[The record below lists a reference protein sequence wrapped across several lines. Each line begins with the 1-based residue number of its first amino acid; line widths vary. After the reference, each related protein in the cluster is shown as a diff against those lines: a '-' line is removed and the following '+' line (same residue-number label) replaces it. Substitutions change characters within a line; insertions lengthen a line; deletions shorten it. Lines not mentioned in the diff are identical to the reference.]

1 MKEKLFNEYSS
12 SKVSIQETKI
22 VSFDKVNKETHSF
35 RVHKDGFVG
44 IHYQQGKM
52 TDEEGF
58 AKAEKNLE
66 LKRLYEFELEEG
78 VRHRNLQKKE
88 YTDKEVMDFAKK
100 GLSYLKKKYPQFIFY
115 GDFVQNINFSSMK
128 NEKGLDYST
137 KDSHIFVDISFKHVD
152 SKEMCD
158 GYFSVSLRK
167 FSMKKFKDMADS
179 ILSNFEK
186 NVELPEEIII
196 YDKYYGYTSL
206 LRKCLNAEAL
216 KKGTS
221 LLSGKIGQKLF
232 SDKFTVTHDTS
243 DKNAW
248 MGDFWDGDGVVNKGD
263 KVTFIKDGKLI
274 RGYADKKIAKKY
286 HVKNTAGANE
296 DYTDIPSN
304 GNCSMTLKTGK
315 NTAKELLNGRLA
327 IIPVLASGG
336 GFKEKGEYT
345 MPIHTGLL
353 TDGEKILGRVPPF
366 TVKSNMFDMF
376 GKDLIGITKY
386 QPLPPLNDKG
396 ILIKM
401 EKGEV

>member
-1 MKEKLFNEYSS
+1 
-12 SKVSIQETKI
+12 
-22 VSFDKVNKETHSF
+22 
-35 RVHKDGFVG
+35 
-44 IHYQQGKM
+44 
-52 TDEEGF
+52 
-58 AKAEKNLE
+58 
-66 LKRLYEFELEEG
+66 
-78 VRHRNLQKKE
+78 
-88 YTDKEVMDFAKK
+88 
-100 GLSYLKKKYPQFIFY
+100 
-115 GDFVQNINFSSMK
+115 MK

-206 LRKCLNAEAL
+206 LRKSLNAEAL

-232 SDKFTVTHDTS
+232 SDKFTVTHDIS
-243 DKNAW
+243 DNNSW
-248 MGDFWDGDGVVNKGD
+248 MNNFWDGDGVVNKGD

>member
-12 SKVSIQETKI
+12 SKVGIQETQI

-66 LKRLYEFELEEG
+66 LKRPYEFELEEG
-78 VRHRNLQKKE
+78 VRHRDLQKKE
-88 YTDKEVMDFAKK
+88 YSDKEVMDFAKK
-100 GLSYLKKKYPQFIFY
+100 GLSYLKKTYPQFIFN
-115 GDFVQNINFSSMK
+115 GEFVQNINFSSMK

-158 GYFSVSLRK
+158 GYFSFSLRK
-167 FSMKKFKDMADS
+167 FSMKKFKDMADAY
-179 ILSNFEK
+179 LQNFEK
-186 NVELPEEIII
+186 TVELPDEIII

-206 LRKCLNAEAL
+206 LRNCLDAEAL

-221 LLSGKIGQKLF
+221 LLSGKIGQKIF
-232 SDKFTVTHDTS
+232 ADDFTVTHDTS

-263 KVTFIKDGKLI
+263 KVTLIKNGKLL

-286 HVKNTAGANE
+286 RVKNTGGANE
-296 DYTDIPSN
+296 NYLDIPSN
-304 GNCSMTLKTGK
+304 GNCSMTIKPTNK
-315 NTAKELLNGRLA
+315 TAKELLNGRLA

-366 TVKSNMFDMF
+366 TIKSNMFDMF

>member
-66 LKRLYEFELEEG
+66 LKRPYEFELEEG

-100 GLSYLKKKYPQFIFY
+100 GLSYLKKTYPQFIFNA
-115 GDFVQNINFSSMK
+115 DFVQNINFSSMK

-137 KDSHIFVDISFKHVD
+137 KDSHIFVGISFKHVD
-152 SKEMCD
+152 SKEMSD
-158 GYFSVSLRK
+158 GCFSFSLRK

-186 NVELPEEIII
+186 KVELPEEIII

-206 LRKCLNAEAL
+206 LRNCLDAESL

-248 MGDFWDGDGVVNKGD
+248 MGAFWDGDGVVNKGD
-263 KVTFIKDGKLI
+263 KVTFIKNGKLI

-286 HVKNTAGANE
+286 RVKNTAGASE
-296 DYTDIPSN
+296 DYADIPKN
-304 GNCSMTLKTGK
+304 GCCSMTIKPTK
-315 NTAKELLNGRLA
+315 KSAKELLNGRLA
-327 IIPVLASGG
+327 VIPIIADGG

-345 MPIHTGLL
+345 MPIQVSYL
-353 TDGEKILGRVPPF
+353 TDGEKILGRLPEF
-366 TVKSNMFDMF
+366 TIKSNMFDMF
-376 GKDLIGITKY
+376 GKDFIGVTK
-386 QPLPPLNDKG
+386 PEKLFNDKT
-396 ILIKM
+396 ILLKM